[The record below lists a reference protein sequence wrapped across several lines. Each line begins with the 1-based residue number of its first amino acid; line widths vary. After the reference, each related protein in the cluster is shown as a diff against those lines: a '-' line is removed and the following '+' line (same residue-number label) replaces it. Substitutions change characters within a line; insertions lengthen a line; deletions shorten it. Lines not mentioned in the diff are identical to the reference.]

1 MSNNLDTENEVVHL
15 DKVIRSSS
23 ATVHIYMNRVLK
35 KILLSKT
42 FLPFLFSCCLLLH
55 CHLLHAV
62 KISRR

>member
-42 FLPFLFSCCLLLH
+42 FLPFLFPVACCCIAICCML
-55 CHLLHAV
+55 
-62 KISRR
+62 